1 MPTVEFH
8 FDFGSPNAY
17 LAHLVIPEI
26 EERTGAKFE
35 YVPVLL
41 GGVYKLTGN
50 RSPAE
55 SLAGV
60 RNKPDYERLEMARF
74 IKRHGIPSFRPN
86 PFFPVNTLTIM
97 RGAIAAQRLGVFGR
111 YVDEIYRHMWS
122 EPKKLDDPAVLRS
135 ALVESGFDAERFAEL
150 AQDPD
155 VKQALIDNT
164 TRSVAR
170 GTFGSPTFFVGD
182 EIFFGKDR
190 LRDVEQMILSTHQPA
205 TRKWRSPDDA
215 EDVDLLLKRFE
226 EPDEVRTFEKG
237 KFEILRIGGMTIG
250 RATYEP
256 GWRWSLHVG
265 PAAGRSSCPV
275 EHVGIVV
282 SGRAS
287 AAMDNGAVIEMR
299 PGDVFHIAPGHDSWV
314 LGEEPYISLHF
325 LGADDYA
332 DRS

>member
-1 MPTVEFH
+1 MSKVEFH

-26 EERTGAKFE
+26 EQRTGAKFE

-55 SLAGV
+55 SLVGIK
-60 RNKPDYERLEMARF
+60 NKPDYERLETARF
-74 IKRHGIPSFRPN
+74 IKRHGITQFRQN

-97 RGAIAAQRLGVFGR
+97 RGAIAAQRLGVFER

-122 EPKKLDDPAVLRS
+122 EPKKLDDPAVLREV
-135 ALVESGFDAERFAEL
+135 LLDSGFDAERFAEL
-150 AQDPD
+150 VQDPD
-155 VKQALIDNT
+155 VKAQLLDNT
-164 TRSVAR
+164 ERSVAR

-190 LRDVEQMILSTHQPA
+190 LRDVEGAIVGTLNDGSNI
-205 TRKWRSPDDA
+205 
-215 EDVDLLLKRFE
+215 DVILKRFE
-226 EPDEVRTFEKG
+226 QPDEVRSFEKG
-237 KFEILRIGGMTIG
+237 KFEIVSIGGMTIG
-250 RATYEP
+250 RAIYEP
-256 GWRWSLHVG
+256 GWKWSLHVG
-265 PAAGRSSCPV
+265 PGVGASSCSI

-282 SGRAS
+282 SGRAT
-287 AAMDNGAVIEMR
+287 AAMDNGAITEMR

-314 LGEEPYISLHF
+314 VGDEPYVSLHIV
-325 LGADDYA
+325 GADHYA
-332 DRS
+332 NRS